1 MQSYRVREYEILVD
15 LLADL
20 LGNSCEVVLHD
31 ISDPEHS
38 IVKIRNGHVTG
49 RDVRGPITDL
59 GLKMIKEN
67 GPETVLYATKTEHG
81 KLLRCAG
88 LVIRDNQ
95 DKIVGFLCINMDI
108 TKPPQGGV
116 DFSVPNENSSPR
128 LEHFE
133 MNINDLINSN
143 IQDMLRNMGK
153 GLQDLTR
160 EEKLQVL
167 RKLDEKGIFL
177 VRGAV
182 KQVSELFFLS
192 RVSIYKYLAKIR
204 GEQKV

>member
-67 GPETVLYATKTEHG
+67 GPETVLYATKTKHG

-108 TKPPQGGV
+108 TKPPQGVG
-116 DFSVPNENSSPR
+116 DFSVPNEKSSLR
-128 LEHFE
+128 IEHF
-133 MNINDLINSN
+133 
-143 IQDMLRNMGK
+143 
-153 GLQDLTR
+153 
-160 EEKLQVL
+160 
-167 RKLDEKGIFL
+167 
-177 VRGAV
+177 A
-182 KQVSELFFLS
+182 
-192 RVSIYKYLAKIR
+192 
-204 GEQKV
+204 